1 MATASGKA
9 FDWKLLKRLVDQ
21 SKPYRWGFRI
31 ALLIVVVS
39 AFLGPVRPEIVQKAI
54 DDYTQHGDK
63 QGLLNCTLLYVAI
76 LIVEGL
82 LQFAQSWYG
91 NRVAQGVTLDLR
103 AAVYRHVLQF
113 RLKYFDKTPV
123 GQLVT
128 RHISDIDGI
137 ADVFSAGFLSIFGD
151 ILKLVIILAWMFSD
165 NWKLS
170 LIVLVPIPILIY
182 ATRLFQRAVRKS
194 FNDVRNEVSRIN
206 TFIQEHVTGMNIIQI
221 FNQEQREKERFEK
234 INREHRNAHIRG
246 IWAYSIFFPV
256 VELLSA
262 GSIALLLWWGI
273 GHSMSGQVSE
283 GSLMKYCLYI
293 FALYRPIRQ
302 MADNFNTLQMGV
314 VNAERVF
321 KLLDTNESQQDVG
334 ARSAAELRGEVV
346 MENVWFSYDDTV
358 KEESRI
364 PWVLR
369 GVDLRIGAGEM
380 VAFVGATGAGKT
392 SMVNLLN
399 RFYDFQKGSIRIDGA
414 DLSEYSLSSLRKN
427 VGVVLQDVFL
437 FSDSVFNNITLY
449 NPDITEQEVIAASKS
464 VGTHDFIMQL
474 PGGYEYNVRERGAML
489 SAGQRQLLAFLR
501 AYVQNP
507 SILILDEATSSVDTE
522 SELLIQHAAQKLTEG
537 RTSIVIAHRLST
549 IQRADR
555 IVVLS
560 KGKIIEQGTHNELLA
575 MGGQYKRLFELQFSE
590 FA

>member
-9 FDWKLLKRLVDQ
+9 FDWKLLKRLIDQ

-151 ILKLVIILAWMFSD
+151 ILKLVIILVWMFSD

-170 LIVLVPIPILIY
+170 LIILIPIPILIY

-221 FNQEQREKERFEK
+221 FNQEQREKARFEN

-273 GHSMSGQVSE
+273 GHSMSGEVSE

-302 MADNFNTLQMGV
+302 IADNFNTLQMGV

-321 KLLDTNESQQDVG
+321 KLLDTKESQQDNG
-334 ARSAAELRGEVV
+334 LLSSAHFRGEVI
-346 MENVWFSYDDTV
+346 MEDVWFSYDDV
-358 KEESRI
+358 KEDTNQI

-369 GVDLRIGAGEM
+369 GVDLRIRAGEM

-399 RFYDFQKGSIRIDGA
+399 RFYDFQKGRIQIDGA
-414 DLSEYSLSSLRKN
+414 NLSEYSLSNLRKN

-437 FSDSVFNNITLY
+437 FSDTVFNNITLY
-449 NPDITEQEVIAASKS
+449 NPSITEAQVIAASKS

-474 PGGYEYNVRERGAML
+474 PGNYQYNVRERGAML